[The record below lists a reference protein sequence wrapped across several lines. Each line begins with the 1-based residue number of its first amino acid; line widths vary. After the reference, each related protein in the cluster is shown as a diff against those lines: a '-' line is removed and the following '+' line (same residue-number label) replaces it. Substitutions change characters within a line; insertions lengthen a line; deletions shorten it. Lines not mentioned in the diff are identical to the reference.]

1 MFLIG
6 LVLLWHRLIGEAYGI
21 KDWCPALID
30 ETTFYTAS
38 NLVTVRAERFDT
50 TRTDRVYLFTGL
62 VFCAHC
68 GRRMATYSCKN
79 RTGTQYIYY
88 RCGAYSMK
96 RCELNIQFNQETLE
110 KWVLDNVK
118 HEAEL
123 YNISLESREKKTA
136 KKAVDKSKILAKIE
150 KLKDLYLNDLITR
163 DIYEKDYLNLSSL
176 LSDTEEKEKEANRKP
191 IDLKQFDDF
200 KNSYDKLDPEHRKAF
215 WSRVISKIIV
225 NKNGEKTLILNTP
238 K

>member
-1 MFLIG
+1 
-6 LVLLWHRLIGEAYGI
+6 
-21 KDWCPALID
+21 
-30 ETTFYTAS
+30 
-38 NLVTVRAERFDT
+38 
-50 TRTDRVYLFTGL
+50 
-62 VFCAHC
+62 
-68 GRRMATYSCKN
+68 
-79 RTGTQYIYY
+79 
-88 RCGAYSMK
+88 MK

-163 DIYEKDYLNLSSL
+163 DMYEKDYLNLSSL

-225 NKNGEKTLILNTP
+225 NKNGEKTLILNAP
-238 K
+238 